1 MLKDFSRLKMLVLYG
16 DNLPD
21 WLEQD
26 RDGVAPMF
34 HRDAV
39 MDGSRRYLPVSVVTW
54 EADPN
59 IFV

>member
-1 MLKDFSRLKMLVLYG
+1 MGWKVLSG
-16 DNLPD
+16 

-39 MDGSRRYLPVSVVTW
+39 TDGSRRYLPVSVVTW

-59 IFV
+59 ILV